1 MQKQEGLAV
10 IHLKPHPIAWIMLAV
25 TALAAMLPLSGCRLD
40 AATADGSLTA
50 TVSDPRSLLVT
61 HANGSVEIVKDPSAT
76 TMRVSATIRCVGESK
91 EAAEARVKAAKLVAD
106 RGADGRVRVQV
117 VFPDRGPSAVRMQIG
132 WVGSDDSASLE
143 IRAAQLDGI
152 EVTTSNGSIVS
163 GAFAGP
169 AKLRTSNGSIQID
182 GHAGSVD
189 LDTSNGSI
197 TAMRVGTPLTAD
209 TSNGRIEI
217 SLADGA
223 AGDVKLDTSN
233 GRVELALPAAWQG
246 TVHAETS
253 NGSIETNVAAG
264 TSTKV
269 KHGDGD
275 ATVTIGD
282 GTKAKATIDTSNAR
296 VNIRAAGN

>member
-25 TALAAMLPLSGCRLD
+25 AALAAMLPLSGCRLD
-40 AATADGSLTA
+40 AASADGSLTA
-50 TVSDPRSLLVT
+50 TVSDPKSLLVT

-91 EAAEARVKAAKLVAD
+91 EAAEARVKATRLVAD

-132 WVGSDDSASLE
+132 WAGSDDSASLE

-152 EVTTSNGSIVS
+152 EVSTSNGSIVS
-163 GAFAGP
+163 GAFTGA
-169 AKLRTSNGSIQID
+169 AKLRTSNGSIQVD

-189 LDTSNGSI
+189 MDTSNGSI

-253 NGSIETNVAAG
+253 NGAIETNVAAG

>member
-1 MQKQEGLAV
+1 MLQSNSRHITSFSLVAAAVLA
-10 IHLKPHPIAWIMLAV
+10 ISLLF
-25 TALAAMLPLSGCRLD
+25 GCRLD
-40 AATADGSLTA
+40 AATADGALTA
-50 TVSDPRSLLVT
+50 TAADAKSLLVNNS
-61 HANGSVEIVKDPSAT
+61 NGGVEIVKDPSAT
-76 TMRVSATIRCVGESK
+76 TMQLSAKIRCVAESK
-91 EAAEARVKAAKLVAD
+91 EAAQARVKATKLVTERD
-106 RGADGRVRVQV
+106 ADGRVRVQV
-117 VFPDRGPSAVRMQIG
+117 IFPPRPPDAVRVQVG
-132 WVGSDDSASLE
+132 WTGSQDSASLV

-152 EVTTSNGSIVS
+152 EVATSNGSIAS
-163 GAFAGP
+163 GAFAGA

-189 LDTSNGSI
+189 LGTSNGSI
-197 TAMRVGTPLTAD
+197 TAVLVGTPVVAE
-209 TSNGRIEI
+209 TSNGRIEV

-223 AGDVKLDTSN
+223 TGDVKLDTSN

-253 NGSIETNVAAG
+253 NGVIETNVAAG

-282 GTKAKATIDTSNAR
+282 GTKAKATIDTSNGR
-296 VNIRAAGN
+296 VNIRAAGK